1 MLLFAQK
8 KTFLTAN
15 IIILQYN
22 LDAVSGKEMFCV
34 YGI

>member
-8 KTFLTAN
+8 KAFLTAD
-15 IIILQYN
+15 IINLQYN
-22 LDAVSGKEMFCV
+22 LDAESGKEMFCV